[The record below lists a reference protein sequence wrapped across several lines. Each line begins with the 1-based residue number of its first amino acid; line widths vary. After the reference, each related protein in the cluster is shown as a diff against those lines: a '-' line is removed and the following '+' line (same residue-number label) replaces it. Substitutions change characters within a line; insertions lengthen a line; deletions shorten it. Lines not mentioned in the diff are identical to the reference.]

1 MSWHGSERR
10 LHPRVPFQAEAQL
23 SVGDVDFGRFAVRDI
38 SAGGALVI
46 GQTALSVGQH
56 VKITLV
62 APQFGTVR
70 VEGDVVRAHP
80 YGGQHA
86 AGIAFRRPPSQIA
99 GMIEEVVLNEL
110 AALERASHVG

>member
-1 MSWHGSERR
+1 MTWHGSERR
-10 LHPRVPFQAEAQL
+10 LHPRIAFQAEAQL

-38 SAGGALVI
+38 SVGGALVI

-70 VEGDVVRAHP
+70 VEGDVVRSHP
-80 YGGQHA
+80 YGGHHA

-110 AALERASHVG
+110 EALERASQVG

>member
-10 LHPRVPFQAEAQL
+10 LHPRVSFQAEAIL

-46 GQTALSVGQH
+46 GHSALSVGQH
-56 VKITLV
+56 VKLTLM

-70 VEGDVVRAHP
+70 IEGDVARAYPHGAL
-80 YGGQHA
+80 YA
-86 AGIAFRRPPSQIA
+86 AGIKFRQPPSQIA
-99 GMIEEVVLNEL
+99 QMIEEVVLSEL
-110 AALERASHVG
+110 AALERASLVG